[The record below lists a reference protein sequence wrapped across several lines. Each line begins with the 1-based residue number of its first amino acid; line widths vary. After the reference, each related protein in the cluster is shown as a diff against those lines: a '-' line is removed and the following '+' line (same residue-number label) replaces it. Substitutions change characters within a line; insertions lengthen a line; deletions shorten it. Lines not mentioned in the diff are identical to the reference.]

1 MPDTELSSEPARP
14 RTPLLRNWLSLAGLV
29 IAVGSLFSFLLL
41 LDAAAHLANPYLGI
55 LTYLV
60 APGFLI
66 TCSFLIILRALWQR
80 HRLKAAASLP
90 GQPINGQ
97 PPAGWTRLRTA
108 FSMCGSPICPG
119 RAARKVQ

>member
-29 IAVGSLFSFLLL
+29 IAIGSLFSFLLL
-41 LDAAAHLANPYLGI
+41 FILDAAAHLANPYLGI

-66 TCSFLIILRALWQR
+66 TGLFLILLGALWQR
-80 HRLKAAASLP
+80 HRWKAAASLP
-90 GQPINGQ
+90 
-97 PPAGWTRLRTA
+97 AL
-108 FSMCGSPICPG
+108 
-119 RAARKVQ
+119 